1 MRLPARDSASVAISG
16 CLPLGS
22 TEVRIN
28 GADVSVAN
36 CYFVHESSGFPVLLR
51 AEMLYQ
57 KTFAGLWQ
65 MATL

>member
-1 MRLPARDSASVAISG
+1 LSKAGHSAK
-16 CLPLGS
+16 L
-22 TEVRIN
+22 
-28 GADVSVAN
+28 SVAN
-36 CYFVHESSGFPVLLR
+36 CYFAHESSGFPVLLH